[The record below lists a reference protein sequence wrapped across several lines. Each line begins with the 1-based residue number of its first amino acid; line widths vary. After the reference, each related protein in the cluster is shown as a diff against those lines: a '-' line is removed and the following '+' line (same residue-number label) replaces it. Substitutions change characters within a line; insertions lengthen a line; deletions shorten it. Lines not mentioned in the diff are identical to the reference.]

1 MFFNNIKNGALP
13 AGQRS
18 GIIRD
23 ENIFSQ
29 RQRLLLIKVK
39 SIKRLSVDKNESLLT
54 FMQNNIL

>member
-1 MFFNNIKNGALP
+1 MASS
-13 AGQRS
+13 A
-18 GIIRD
+18 D

-54 FMQNNIL
+54 FMKNNIL

>member
-1 MFFNNIKNGALP
+1 MASS
-13 AGQRS
+13 A
-18 GIIRD
+18 D
-23 ENIFSQ
+23 ENIFPQ